1 MPNKNDDIGACR
13 PPAGIWLWLALI
25 LAGCVFISSDSFWI
39 DEGNTAY
46 KASQATF
53 SAWYRSMFAVTSSD
67 AQMPGYMLY
76 MWVWQKFS
84 GNSEFALRLS
94 NLPWLFLLVLAVR
107 RFPWAVAV
115 ALTSPFIL
123 NYLNELR
130 PYLMQIA
137 GAALAVNGISRLKDE
152 APSAWTTVLAG
163 CLVMSASSLLGV
175 VWSLGAMVHVLVE
188 SPYRLKCRW
197 FWLRNLAYLPAFAFL
212 AVYYAWT
219 LAQGQGAALMG
230 GRFMISLAAA
240 GYELLGLAGFGPG
253 KTELRINPK
262 ALMDYVG
269 ILAPAALAIGGLL
282 LWSLAGWF
290 RRAPKRQVVA
300 AICGVGTPLILIF
313 SLVVLKD
320 FRVLGRHLAPLSVLV
335 VLLVAHAASQPRLP
349 RRVAVLVIGLSIAGS
364 LSLRF
369 SDRHRKD
376 DYRAAAAIAKDTIDH
391 QRPVLWVADEW
402 TAYFYGLDE
411 AHSGWQPWRDN
422 RPLPALSG
430 DETVILTKPDI
441 YDSKG
446 GMQAL
451 LAERGFM
458 PVRRLPAF
466 TVFQRGAPSS
476 TRQ

>member
-1 MPNKNDDIGACR
+1 MHPPVTHETHPISTTR

-25 LAGCVFISSDSFWI
+25 LATCVFISSDSFWI

-46 KASQATF
+46 KASQANF
-53 SAWYRSMFAVTSSD
+53 SAWSKSMFAVTSSD

-94 NLPWLFLLVLAVR
+94 NLPWLVLLVLAVR

-175 VWSLGAMVHVLVE
+175 VWSLGAMIHVLVE
-188 SPYRLKCRW
+188 SPCRLKSRW
-197 FWLRNLAYLPAFAFL
+197 FWLRNLAFLPAFAFL
-212 AVYYAWT
+212 GFYYAWT
-219 LAQGQGAALMG
+219 LVQGQGAALMG
-230 GRFMISLAAA
+230 GRFLISLAAA

-269 ILAPAALAIGGLL
+269 VLAPAALAIGGLL

-290 RRAPKRQVVA
+290 RHAPKRQVMA

-320 FRVLGRHLAPLSVLV
+320 FRVLGRHLAPLSIPII
-335 VLLVAHAASQPRLP
+335 LLVAHAASRPRLP
-349 RRVAVLVIGLSIAGS
+349 RRVAVLVIGLAIAS
-364 LSLRF
+364 SFSLRF
-369 SDRHRKD
+369 SARHRKD
-376 DYRAAAAIAKDTIDH
+376 DYRTAAAIAKNAIKN
-391 QRPVLWVADEW
+391 QRPVIWVADEW

-411 AHSGWQPWRDN
+411 SRSGWQPWRDN
-422 RPLPALSG
+422 RSVPALTG
-430 DETVILTKPDI
+430 DETVLLTKPDI

-451 LAERGFM
+451 LRERGFT
-458 PVRRLPAF
+458 PVRQLPAF
-466 TVFQRGAPSS
+466 TIFQRSGF
-476 TRQ
+476 